1 VGSFTKEQL
10 ERVRALAFKLQEG
23 GKPQH
28 EIAKQL
34 NESGFKSPSGQSFN
48 QSKVSALLAG
58 KYRAEGRRRKKRKIR
73 TQKDSADKKPK
84 TSDELELCEL
94 VMASN
99 ISDSRKVAMLRK
111 LLNG

>member
-1 VGSFTKEQL
+1 MGSFTKEQL
-10 ERVRALAFKLQEG
+10 ERVRALAVRLQEQ
-23 GKPQH
+23 GKAQH
-28 EIAKQL
+28 EIADQL
-34 NESGFKSPSGQSFN
+34 NEEGHKTPSGLEFD

-58 KYRAEGRRRKKRKIR
+58 KYKAEGKRRKKRKA
-73 TQKDSADKKPK
+73 KKEVSSPKPK
-84 TSDELELCEL
+84 NSDELELCEL

>member
-1 VGSFTKEQL
+1 MGSFTKEQL
-10 ERVRALAFKLQEG
+10 ERVRALAVRLQEA
-23 GKPQH
+23 GKAQH
-28 EIAKQL
+28 EIADKL
-34 NESGFKSPSGQSFN
+34 NEDGFKSPSGREFN

-58 KYRAEGRRRKKRKIR
+58 KYKAEGKRRRKRKA
-73 TQKDSADKKPK
+73 KKEVSPPKPK